1 MRILLIYIKTGGDM
15 TRQNTSE
22 TPTFSC
28 DFTTGEVSGNVDFHM
43 HNNHELYMLLDG
55 EIQYFVDNICYPLHA
70 GDLILFS
77 NHEIHKAINTSDQAF
92 TRLVIHVNPG
102 FIRQYCTLQTNL
114 LSCFHRSPG
123 TGNLVL
129 LTPEERQSLL
139 TLARPLADAVN
150 SATAYGDDLTAL
162 TNLIQI
168 LLLINK
174 AWQRTGPVRTAP
186 KPHRVQAIMD
196 YIDQNL
202 TAPLT
207 LDSIAEAL
215 ALDKYYISH
224 LFKSETESSIFQYIL
239 IKRISLAKELLLT
252 GHTVEES
259 CHLSGFHDYSNFI
272 RTFRKNVGCT
282 PGQFQ
287 RQLR

>member
-1 MRILLIYIKTGGDM
+1 M
-15 TRQNTSE
+15 TRQDTSE
-22 TPTFSC
+22 SPTFSC
-28 DFTTGEVSGNVDFHM
+28 EFSTSEAAGNVDFHM
-43 HNNHELYMLLDG
+43 HNNHEIYMLLDG
-55 EIQYFVDNICYPLHA
+55 EIQYFVENICYPLHT

-92 TRLVIHVNPG
+92 TRLVLHVNPG

-129 LTPEERQSLL
+129 LTAEERQTLL
-139 TLARPLADAVN
+139 TLARPLAGAVN
-150 SATAYGDDLTAL
+150 STKAYGDDLTAL
-162 TNLIQI
+162 TNLIQV
-168 LLLINK
+168 LLIVNK
-174 AWQRTGPVRTAP
+174 AWQRTGQVRTAP
-186 KPHRVQAIMD
+186 KPHRVQAIMG

-202 TAPLT
+202 TDPLT

-224 LFKSETESSIFQYIL
+224 LFKTETESSIFQYIL
-239 IKRISLAKELLLT
+239 IKRIALAKELLLT

-272 RTFRKNVGCT
+272 RTFRKNAGCT

>member
-1 MRILLIYIKTGGDM
+1 M
-15 TRQNTSE
+15 TRKNTSE

-43 HNNHELYMLLDG
+43 HNNHEIYMLLDG

-139 TLARPLADAVN
+139 TLARPLADVVN

-174 AWQRTGPVRTAP
+174 AWQRTGPGRTAP

-239 IKRISLAKELLLT
+239 IKRISLAKELLLN

>member
-1 MRILLIYIKTGGDM
+1 M
-15 TRQNTSE
+15 TRPKTSE
-22 TPTFSC
+22 CLTFSC
-28 DFTTGEVSGNVDFHM
+28 EFTTSEVSGNVDFHI
-43 HNNHELYMLLDG
+43 HNSHEIYMLLDG
-55 EIQYFVDNICYPLHA
+55 EIQYFVENICYPLHA

-77 NHEIHKAINTSDQAF
+77 NNEIHKAINSSGQSF

-129 LTPEERQSLL
+129 LAAKERQALL
-139 TLARPLADAVN
+139 ALARPLADAVN
-150 SATAYGDDLTAL
+150 SSAAYGNDLAAL
-162 TNLIQI
+162 TNLIRI

-174 AWQRTGPVRTAP
+174 SWQRTGQFRTIP
-186 KPHRVQAIMD
+186 KPHRAQAIMT

-202 TAPLT
+202 TGPLT
-207 LDSIAEAL
+207 LDSIAQAL
-215 ALDKYYISH
+215 SLDKYYLSH
-224 LFKSETESSIFQYIL
+224 LFKTETESSIFQYIL
-239 IKRISLAKELLLT
+239 IKRIALAKELLLT
-252 GHTVEES
+252 GHTVAES